1 MLVFVGCITFTNK
14 DKILF
19 SETFSL
25 VNKAFCLSREAKA
38 KDKFSF
44 WDCEKIL
51 IWKEWKSPISQCYI
65 LRFPRNGNI
74 HNMIYGLNNIINLL
88 NLILWNKAFT

>member
-65 LRFPRNGNI
+65 LRSPWNGNI
-74 HNMIYGLNNIINLL
+74 YNLIYGPNINKIL